1 MNSNIVELEKAKYIE
16 MGYIDADDDVA
27 FKRIYEAC
35 NIFGHNYKGFQRG
48 GTKHPYRNDVIIWF
62 PKLNSNGD
70 WINTISDDE
79 EYIYER
85 PKDANQVEE
94 HMKYHLKNEIQNRI
108 VFAYEKDIKGQFMY
122 RFKGEYAID
131 RQLTEQQKY
140 LVWKRITKKV
150 KTYPPKD

>member
-1 MNSNIVELEKAKYIE
+1 M
-16 MGYIDADDDVA
+16 
-27 FKRIYEAC
+27 
-35 NIFGHNYKGFQRG
+35 
-48 GTKHPYRNDVIIWF
+48 IIWF
-62 PKLNSNGD
+62 PKLYSNGD

-79 EYIYER
+79 EFIYER
-85 PKDANQVEE
+85 PKDANQVKE
-94 HMKYHLKNEIQNRI
+94 HMKYHLNSEIQNRI

-131 RQLTEQQKY
+131 QQLTEQQKY